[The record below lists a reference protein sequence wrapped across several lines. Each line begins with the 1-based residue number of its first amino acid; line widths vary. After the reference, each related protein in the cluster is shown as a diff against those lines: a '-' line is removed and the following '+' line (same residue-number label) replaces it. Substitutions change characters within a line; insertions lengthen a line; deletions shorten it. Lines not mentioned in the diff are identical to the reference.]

1 MTLQEMLEAV
11 DELSWDEVE
20 KLQARIERRRKHQ
33 HHTPTADEELP
44 RQLDEIFRDAEPVKL
59 VPGTMDV
66 EKLEAAMESIRNS
79 FTKEELDEVV
89 QAMNEEYIELE
100 V

>member
-11 DELSWDEVE
+11 DELSWNEVE
-20 KLQARIERRRKHQ
+20 KLQARIDQRRKHQ
-33 HHTPTADEELP
+33 HQTPNADEELR
-44 RQLDEIFRDAEPVKL
+44 RQIDEILKDAEPVEL
-59 VPGTMDV
+59 VRGKMDV

-79 FTKEELDEVV
+79 FTKEELDEIV
-89 QAMNEEYIELE
+89 QAMNEEYIEPE